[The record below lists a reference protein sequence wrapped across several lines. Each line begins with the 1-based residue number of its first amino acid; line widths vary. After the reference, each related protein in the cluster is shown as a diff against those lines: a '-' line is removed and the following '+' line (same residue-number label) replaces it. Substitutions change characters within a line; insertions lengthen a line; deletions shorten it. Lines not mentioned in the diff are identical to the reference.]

1 MVSLT
6 APRASAWRS
15 RLESLPWEPPADPG
29 GRVLV
34 LSAHPDDEVL
44 AIGGWLAG
52 QTDRPV
58 TFVTVTDGEASHP
71 GSPSVSEDDLR
82 KRRPD
87 ELLRALDVLGFTDP
101 DVRRLGLPDGRVSE
115 AYPALIEALRPLV
128 EIADLV
134 LAPFESDGHPD
145 HDAVGAAAVE
155 LCGDGTTLWRFPI
168 WTWAWT
174 QPADQSWL
182 PRVRRLDCSSTA
194 RVRKRQAITEFET
207 QIEPLSDDPADA
219 AVVNDVLLAHASYA
233 PEAVVT

>member
-1 MVSLT
+1 M
-6 APRASAWRS
+6 ASGWRS
-15 RLESLPWEPPADPG
+15 RLESLSWEPPPDPG

-52 QTDRPV
+52 QTHRPV

-71 GSPSVSEDDLR
+71 GSPSLSEDDLR

-87 ELLRALDVLGFTDP
+87 ELLAALTVLGFTDP
-101 DVRRLGLPDGRVSE
+101 DIRRLGLPDGGVRE
-115 AYPALIEALRPLV
+115 AFPELLDALRPLV
-128 EIADLV
+128 AEADIV

-145 HDAVGAAAVE
+145 HDAVGAAAME
-155 LCGDGTTLWRFPI
+155 LCGDHTPVWRFPI

-174 QPADQSWL
+174 QPGGQSWL
-182 PRVRRLDCSSTA
+182 PRVRRLTCSSTA
-194 RVRKRQAITEFET
+194 RVRKRQAIAMFET
-207 QIEPLSDDPADA
+207 QVEALSEHPADA
-219 AVVNDVLLAHASYA
+219 AVVFGVLLEHASFA